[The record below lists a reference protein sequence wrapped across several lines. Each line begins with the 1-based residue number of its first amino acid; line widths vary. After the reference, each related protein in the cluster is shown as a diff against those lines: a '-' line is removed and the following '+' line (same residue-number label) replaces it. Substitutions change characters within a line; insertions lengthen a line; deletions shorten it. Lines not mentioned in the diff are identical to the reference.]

1 MTSAEEA
8 LIKLVIGDRAFCRE
22 IADVRVGRH
31 EAGVDSGTAALMRLS
46 ALVAI
51 GHTGPL
57 LHEAVSDALD
67 AGVDGDSVVGSLL
80 ALAPTLGVNHL
91 VAAAPALAVAL
102 GYDLDAS
109 FESLDHGPSDGP
121 SPVAG
126 TGTTRDTRYGGTS

>member
-1 MTSAEEA
+1 
-8 LIKLVIGDRAFCRE
+8 LVIGDRAFCRE
-22 IADVRVGRH
+22 IVGVH
-31 EAGVDSGTAALMRLS
+31 IDGYGSGLDSGTTALMRLS

-57 LHEAVSDALD
+57 LQEAVSDALD
-67 AGVDGDSVVGSLL
+67 AGVGGDLVVGSLL
-80 ALAPTLGVNHL
+80 ALAPTLGVNQL

-109 FESLDHGPSDGP
+109 FESLDHGPCDGP

-126 TGTTRDTRYGGTS
+126 TGTTRDTRHGGTS